1 MEFKQAFDPIRS
13 LKETFAAMNL
23 APAQL
28 WGGGILLV
36 FLDGCTSN
44 TVQGGEGMPIPE
56 ELLFI
61 LLCLGCGL
69 SLIAFLA
76 STWFHP
82 AVFHNLKSAVETGA
96 PDERSFTDH
105 RGLFVPLLLCRLL
118 KGVIQGGITLLVMT
132 PFIAAF
138 IVSWRSGDEELA
150 GMLFV
155 GSLLFFLLVG
165 LPTLIYL
172 ALGVALMPELVLYSG
187 ASPGE
192 SLARSWRLA
201 SGRRW
206 QLLLY
211 SLVTGLFSILGFLLC
226 CVGVIATSAITRL
239 AWGEAFLRWT
249 EGGALVTASEMG
261 DSDGLLEGD
270 DSFGEREV

>member
-44 TVQGGEGMPIPE
+44 SAQVGEGMPE
-56 ELLFI
+56 EVLFI
-61 LLCLGCGL
+61 LLCVGCGL
-69 SLIAFLA
+69 GLIAFLA

-82 AVFHNLKSAVETGA
+82 AVFHNLKSALETGA
-96 PDERSFTDH
+96 PDERSFADH

-118 KGVIQGGITLLVMT
+118 KGVIQGGLTLLVMA

-138 IVSWRSGDEELA
+138 IVMLESGDDEFA
-150 GMLFV
+150 GGLLL
-155 GSLLFFLLVG
+155 GSLLFFLLLG

-211 SLVTGLFSILGFLLC
+211 SLVTGLFAILGFLLC
-226 CVGVIATSAITRL
+226 CFGVIATSAIARL

-261 DSDGLLEGD
+261 DSDGLLEDD